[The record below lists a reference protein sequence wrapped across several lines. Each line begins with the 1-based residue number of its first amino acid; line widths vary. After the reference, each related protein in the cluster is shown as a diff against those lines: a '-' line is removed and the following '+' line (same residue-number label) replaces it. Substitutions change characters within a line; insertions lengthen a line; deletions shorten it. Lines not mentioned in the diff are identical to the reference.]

1 MQVAMVCMGN
11 ICRSPMAEIVAQ
23 TLLAQSGHHDL
34 AAFESFGTSAYHVGE
49 EADPQARAALSR
61 RGWPSGRHRARQI
74 NTAELHRLNLVLC
87 ADRRNVAHI
96 QRLGDPGADPGKVRL
111 LRSFDP
117 EATRGDDELPDPW
130 GLPDS
135 AFDQCLELIERACRG
150 LVDFLV
156 RPRS

>member
-1 MQVAMVCMGN
+1 MVCMGN

-23 TLLAQSGHHDL
+23 TLLAQSGHPDL
-34 AAFESFGTSAYHVGE
+34 AGFESFGTSAYHVGDD
-49 EADPQARAALSR
+49 ADPQALAALSR

-74 NTAELHRLNLVLC
+74 TIADLPRLDLVLC

-96 QRLGDPGADPGKVRL
+96 QRLGDPGAEPGKVRL

-117 EATRGDDELPDPW
+117 DAGRGNDELPDPW

-135 AFDQCLELIERACRG
+135 AFDHCLELIERACRG
-150 LVDFLV
+150 LVAFLV